1 MDPRSPATLPDL
13 RAQHALA
20 MKIYDGIREAWDGY
34 QQVNAMRTGVT
45 AAARTE
51 SPAEVATAAT
61 AFQAKLNEVGG
72 NTGGRGRF
80 GGGGFGGQG
89 GPPPASTFSRVNGRL
104 VGLLGT
110 LEPGDGAPTEAMLK
124 AFPGACA
131 ELGKVVAAWRSLN
144 ETDLAAFN
152 AGLAKNNVKPVAA
165 APALPPPPCS

>member
-1 MDPRSPATLPDL
+1 MNGKSYTQSLTVKNDPRSPPTLADL

-34 QQVNAMRTGVT
+34 QQVNPMRTGVT
-45 AAARTE
+45 AARTE

-61 AFQAKLNEVGG
+61 AFQAKLN
-72 NTGGRGRF
+72 
-80 GGGGFGGQG
+80 
-89 GPPPASTFSRVNGRL
+89 
-104 VGLLGT
+104 
-110 LEPGDGAPTEAMLK
+110 EAMLK

-144 ETDLAAFN
+144 ETELAAFS